1 MIGHRLSAAL
11 FVAALCASLVAAH
24 LGCGR
29 GDETHDV
36 VVVYTALDQIHSEPI
51 LKAFE
56 RATGIEVRP
65 VYDTEDAKTTGLVN
79 RLIARRTDPDCDV
92 HWNNEIVQTVRLA
105 EMGLLTAYRSPNVE
119 RIPPQFR
126 DPEGRWTGFAA
137 RMRVV
142 IYNTQLV
149 EAHDLPS
156 DLSAFTDAKWCGRA
170 AMARPFFGTTL
181 THVAVLHQRWGP
193 ERLEAWLRAV
203 HANETALCP
212 GNATVRDLVVAGER
226 AFGLTDTDDAW
237 AAIQAGKP
245 VRVLV
250 PDAAQGAVLIPNTVA
265 LVAGCP
271 HPQQGK
277 RLIDYLLSAEVER
290 RLMRGAGAQIPLGTD
305 LADEKT
311 PWHAL
316 RAGPTMQVDWA
327 RAAASIKD
335 VVALCRR
342 VGMDQ

>member
-1 MIGHRLSAAL
+1 MIGRRPAGAL
-11 FVAALCASLVAAH
+11 LVVALCAALGAAP
-24 LGCGR
+24 LGCG
-29 GDETHDV
+29 DTQDV

-56 RATGIEVRP
+56 RASGITVRP
-65 VYDTEDAKTTGLVN
+65 VYDTEDSKTTGLVN
-79 RLIARRTDPDCDV
+79 RLIARRAEPDCDV

-105 EMGLLTAYRSPNVE
+105 EMGLLAEYRSPGAE
-119 RIPPQFR
+119 RIPPEFR
-126 DPEGRWTGFAA
+126 DRDARWTGFAA

-142 IYNTQLV
+142 IYNTDLV
-149 EAHDLPS
+149 KADDLPAG
-156 DLSAFTDAKWCGRA
+156 LSAFTDAKWRGRA

-181 THVAVLHQRWGP
+181 THVAILDQRWGP
-193 ERLEAWLRAV
+193 ERLQEWLGAVRA
-203 HANETALCP
+203 NDTALCP

-237 AAIQAGKP
+237 AAMQAGKP

-250 PDAAQGAVLIPNTVA
+250 PDAADGAVLIPNTVA
-265 LVAGCP
+265 LVVGCP
-271 HPQQGK
+271 HPEAGR

-290 RLMRGAGAQIPLGTD
+290 RLARSASAQIPLGTD

-311 PWHAL
+311 PWDAL
-316 RAGPTMQVDWA
+316 RAAGAMPVDWA
-327 RAAASIKD
+327 RAAGAIKD
-335 VVALCRR
+335 VVAVSRQ

>member
-1 MIGHRLSAAL
+1 MIDRRLTAAL
-11 FVAALCASLVAAH
+11 LVAGLCAAPV
-24 LGCGR
+24 GCGR
-29 GDETHDV
+29 DENV

-51 LKAFE
+51 LEAFE
-56 RATGIEVRP
+56 QATGIMVRP

-79 RLIARRTDPDCDV
+79 RLIARRADPDCDV

-105 EMGLLTAYRSPNVE
+105 RMGVLQPYRSPNAE
-119 RIPPQFR
+119 RVPPPLR
-126 DPEGRWTGFAA
+126 DPEGRWTAFAA

-142 IYNTQLV
+142 IYNTDLV
-149 EAHDLPS
+149 TAEDLPS
-156 DLSAFTDAKWCGRA
+156 GLSAFTDAKWRGRA

-193 ERLEAWLRAV
+193 ERLQDWLGGVRA
-203 HANETALCP
+203 NDTALCP
-212 GNATVRDLVVAGER
+212 GNATVRDLVAAGER

-237 AAIQAGKP
+237 AAMQAGKP

-250 PDAAQGAVLIPNTVA
+250 PDAADGAVLIPNTVA

-271 HPQQGK
+271 HPEQGK

-290 RLMRGAGAQIPLGTD
+290 RLARSASAQIPLGTD
-305 LADEKT
+305 LSGEKT
-311 PWHAL
+311 PWDTL
-316 RAGPTMQVDWA
+316 RATGMMQVDWA

-335 VVALCRR
+335 VVALSRR

>member
-1 MIGHRLSAAL
+1 MIGHRMSAAL
-11 FVAALCASLVAAH
+11 FVAALCAAP

-29 GDETHDV
+29 GDETQEV

-51 LKAFE
+51 LKAFQ
-56 RATGIEVRP
+56 RRTGIEVRP

-79 RLIARRTDPDCDV
+79 RLIARRTDTDCDV
-92 HWNNEIVQTVRLA
+92 HWNNEIVQTLRLA

-137 RMRVV
+137 RIRVV

-149 EAHDLPS
+149 EADDLPS

-203 HANETALCP
+203 RANETALCP

-290 RLMRGAGAQIPLGTD
+290 RLMRSAGAQIPLGTD

>member
-1 MIGHRLSAAL
+1 MIGHRLPAAL
-11 FVAALCASLVAAH
+11 LVAALCAAH

-79 RLIARRTDPDCDV
+79 RLIARRADPDCDV

-105 EMGLLTAYRSPNVE
+105 EMGLLAEYRSPNAE
-119 RIPPQFR
+119 RIPSALR
-126 DPEGRWTGFAA
+126 DPGGRWTGFAA

-142 IYNTQLV
+142 IYNTRLV
-149 EAHDLPS
+149 KADDLPLG
-156 DLSAFTDAKWCGRA
+156 LSAFTDAEWRGRA

-193 ERLEAWLRAV
+193 ERLEAWLGAV
-203 HANETALCP
+203 RANETALCP

-237 AAIQAGKP
+237 AAMQAGKP

-250 PDAAQGAVLIPNTVA
+250 PDAAGGAVLIPNTVA

-271 HPQQGK
+271 HPEPGK

-290 RLMRGAGAQIPLGTD
+290 RLARSASAQIPLGTD

-311 PWHAL
+311 PWDAL
-316 RAGPTMQVDWA
+316 RAAGVMPVDWA
-327 RAAASIKD
+327 RAAACIKD
-335 VVALCRR
+335 VVALARR
-342 VGMDQ
+342 AGMDQ